1 MSMYPGHRGMGG
13 VPPANGGAA
22 RLNELLDQIRAEFES
37 HVRQTE
43 TYEHQSKLFPRSLRV
58 MRRCAEPWPW
68 RRVARLRSM
77 ALTVSP
83 NSPGPG
89 ARDAD
94 DPRKGLPDG
103 TSSDGLQAEVS
114 STLGRHAG
122 GTPPNAHSHPGMKRR
137 SICCAASWRAVEV
150 RRAP

>member
-13 VPPANGGAA
+13 VPQANGGAA

-43 TYEHQSKLFPRSLRV
+43 TYEHQSKLFPRPLRSLHV
-58 MRRCAEPWPW
+58 MRRWAEPWHW
-68 RRVARLRSM
+68 RRVARLALMS
-77 ALTVSP
+77 LTVSP

-94 DPRKGLPDG
+94 D
-103 TSSDGLQAEVS
+103 S
-114 STLGRHAG
+114 
-122 GTPPNAHSHPGMKRR
+122 
-137 SICCAASWRAVEV
+137 
-150 RRAP
+150 